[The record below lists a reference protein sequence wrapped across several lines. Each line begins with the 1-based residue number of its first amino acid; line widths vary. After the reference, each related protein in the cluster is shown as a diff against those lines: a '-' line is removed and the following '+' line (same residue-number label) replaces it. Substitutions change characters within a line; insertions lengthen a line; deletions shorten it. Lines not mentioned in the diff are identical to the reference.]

1 MRQLKNVE
9 FRFSL
14 CKRPVLIFCFLL
26 FSSLAAAAESLEKI
40 TMQVRWL
47 HQFQFAGY
55 YAAVEKGFY
64 RDEGLDVTI
73 QAGSPTRTPVSEV
86 LSGNAQY
93 AEANSELLYHYLEG
107 EPLVA
112 LAAIFQHSPSVLLS
126 LKASGIRSPQKIAG
140 KTVMMVG
147 GTEDVDFLAMMAN
160 EGIDISTIN
169 IIPSS
174 YDINDLIDGKTD
186 LFNAYVT
193 NEPYYLQGQ
202 GIESFII
209 QPQHYGINFYSDIL
223 FTSMDELKNHPER
236 VKSFRAATIKGWEYA
251 MANPDEIIDL
261 ILTQYGAVKTREH
274 LEYEAREMRKL
285 ILPDLVPIGNINP
298 GRFQHM
304 ADMMVKFGLSS
315 PGYSLDDFI
324 YDPNPQVDRSLYQK
338 TVLIIGGL
346 LLVSGIVVFVL
357 WLFNKRLSQEI
368 NRRKRVEEQLSHS
381 ERHYRGIIN
390 NLQDVYY
397 RADKEGLI
405 QAVSPSVEDVFG
417 YKPEE
422 AVGTALASYYAE
434 PFTRQ
439 AFLKDLEKAGGVLH
453 NYEVKGLNKA
463 GQERWVLVNSRLVA
477 DGAEVKGV
485 EGTIRDITKRKK
497 AEERLEHLAHYDVLT
512 DLPNRVLLAD
522 RLKHAMSQSDRRRQ
536 LLAVAYLDLDGF
548 KEINDQHGHEIGD
561 QFLRDLAQIMESALR
576 ESDTLAR
583 LGGDE
588 FVAVIQDIN
597 DEADSENLIQ
607 RLLEAASKPI
617 EIGGYTLS
625 VSASIG
631 VTFYPQ
637 DTEAD
642 AETLLRQAD
651 RAMYQVKQ
659 SGKNHYK
666 IFEGI

>member
-1 MRQLKNVE
+1 MITIISVFSR
-9 FRFSL
+9 RFFLAGLL
-14 CKRPVLIFCFLL
+14 CVFF
-26 FSSLAAAAESLEKI
+26 FSPAAAGDSLEKV

-73 QAGSPTRTPVSEV
+73 QAGSPIRTPVSEV
-86 LSGNAQY
+86 LAGNAQY
-93 AEANSELLYHYLEG
+93 GEANSELLYHYLEG

-112 LAAIFQHSPSVLLS
+112 LAAIFQHSPSILLAR
-126 LKASGIRSPQKIAG
+126 KDSGIRSPQQIAG

-147 GTEDVDFLAMMAN
+147 GTEDVDFLAMIAN

-174 YDINDLIDGKTD
+174 YDINDLIEAKTD
-186 LFNAYVT
+186 LFNAYIT
-193 NEPYYLQGQ
+193 NEPFHLKER
-202 GIESFII
+202 GIESYII
-209 QPQHYGINFYSDIL
+209 EPGDYGINFYSDIL
-223 FTSMDELKNHPER
+223 FTSHEELQNNPER
-236 VKSFRAATIKGWEYA
+236 VKAFRRATIKGWEYA
-251 MANPDEIIDL
+251 MDNVDEIINL
-261 ILTQYGAVKTREH
+261 ILNRYGAVKSRQH
-274 LEYEAREMRKL
+274 LEYEAETMRKL
-285 ILPDLVPIGNINP
+285 ILPDLVPVGNINP
-298 GRFQHM
+298 GRFEHM
-304 ADMMVKFGLSS
+304 ADMMVKFGLAS
-315 PGYSLDDFI
+315 PGYSLADFF
-324 YDPNPQVDRSLYQK
+324 YDPSPKVDRAVYQR

-346 LLVSGIVVFVL
+346 LLLSGVVALVL
-357 WLFNKRLSQEI
+357 WLFNKRLIREI
-368 NRRKRVEEQLSHS
+368 RHRKLVEEQLQHS
-381 ERHYRGIIN
+381 EHHYKSIIN

-397 RADKEGLI
+397 RADQQGLI
-405 QAVSPSVEDVFG
+405 QDVSPSVEDVFG

-422 AVGTALASYYAE
+422 TIGTALANYYAE
-434 PFTRQ
+434 PFTRE
-439 AFLKDLEKAGGVLH
+439 AFLADLSRAGGVLH
-453 NYEVKGLNKA
+453 NYEVKGLSKE
-463 GQERWVLVNSRLVA
+463 GEERWVLVNSRLVS
-477 DGAEVKGV
+477 DGEQTGGV

-522 RLKHAMSQSDRRRQ
+522 RLMHAMAQAHRRRQ

-548 KEINDQHGHEIGD
+548 KAINDEHGHEIGD
-561 QFLRDLAQIMESALR
+561 CFLQELAKNMENALR

-588 FVAVIQDIN
+588 FVAVIQDIA

-607 RLLEAASKPI
+607 RLLNAASQPLDI
-617 EIGGYTLS
+617 RGNSLV

-637 DTEAD
+637 EESDVD
-642 AETLLRQAD
+642 AEMLLRQAD

-659 SGKNHYK
+659 SGKNNYK
-666 IFEGI
+666 IFVSVQG